1 MSALDTPTV
10 AADAPAEIVDA
21 TVPVT
26 VAEETYRRRR
36 LGVGFW
42 LAVAWLVAIVLA
54 AALADLLPLKDPNQT
69 FSGASRSGP
78 SAAHWF
84 GADNIGKDVFSRS
97 IYGARRSLT
106 VAFLSTAIGVVI
118 GAVLGLISGYYRRG
132 VDLATSALFNVILSI
147 PPLVLLL
154 TLIAFLAPPGKA
166 SPTTQTAWVIV
177 GLAILVIPSVARVT
191 RAQTM
196 VWSDRDFVLASRTLG
211 AHNKRIILREILP
224 NVIPAIV
231 SFALI
236 GLAALML
243 AEAALA
249 FFGVGDVTGVSWGLM
264 IQNGRSQLDQAPH
277 MVIFPALFMSLT
289 IFSLN
294 FVGDGLRSRSEVKEG
309 GI

>member
-1 MSALDTPTV
+1 MSALD
-10 AADAPAEIVDA
+10 
-21 TVPVT
+21 
-26 VAEETYRRRR
+26 VAEAPVAPDEPVEAPLADDVAYRRRR

-42 LAVAWLVAIVLA
+42 LASAWLIGIVVAAV
-54 AALADLLPLKDPNQT
+54 LADLLPLKDPDDT
-69 FSGASRSGP
+69 FSGVSRTGP

-84 GADNIGKDVFSRS
+84 GADNIGKDVFSRC

-106 VAFLSTAIGVVI
+106 VAFASTAIGVLI
-118 GAVLGLISGYYRRG
+118 GGVLGLISGFYRRG

-147 PPLVLLL
+147 PPLVMLL
-154 TLIAFLAPPGKA
+154 TLISFLAPPGKA
-166 SPTTQTAWVIV
+166 SPTVQTMWVVI
-177 GLAILVIPSVARVT
+177 GLAIIVTPSVARVT

-196 VWSDRDFVLASRTLG
+196 VWADRDFVLAARTIG
-211 AHNKRIILREILP
+211 VRNKRIILREILP
-224 NVIPAIV
+224 NVVPAIA

-277 MVIFPALFMSLT
+277 MVMFPALFMSLT

-294 FVGDGLRSRSEVKEG
+294 FVGDGLRARTDVKEG

>member
-1 MSALDTPTV
+1 MSALDTSSVTAEAPPELADVALPTG
-10 AADAPAEIVDA
+10 E
-21 TVPVT
+21 T
-26 VAEETYRRRR
+26 EEAYRRRR
-36 LGVGFW
+36 LGFGFW
-42 LAVAWLVAIVLA
+42 LAAGWLIAIVLA
-54 AALADLLPLKDPNQT
+54 AVLADFLPLKDPNDT
-69 FSGASRSGP
+69 FPGASRNGP

-106 VAFLSTAIGVVI
+106 VAFAATIIGVTV
-118 GAVLGLISGYYRRG
+118 GAVLGLISGFYRRG

-154 TLIAFLAPPGKA
+154 TLISFLAPPGQA
-166 SPTTQTAWVIV
+166 SPTTQTMWVIV
-177 GLAILVIPSVARVT
+177 GLAVLVIPSVARVT

-211 AHNKRIILREILP
+211 AHNKRIIMREILP
-224 NVIPAIV
+224 NVVPAIV

-264 IQNGRSQLDQAPH
+264 IQNGRSQLEEAPH
-277 MVIFPALFMSLT
+277 MLMFPALFMSLT

-294 FVGDGLRSRSEVKEG
+294 FVGDGLRARSEVKEG
-309 GI
+309 AI

>member
-1 MSALDTPTV
+1 MSALDTSTIQ
-10 AADAPAEIVDA
+10 AEAPAEL
-21 TVPVT
+21 
-26 VAEETYRRRR
+26 AELTDHVVGVEEGYRRRR
-36 LGVGFW
+36 LGLGFW
-42 LAVAWLVAIVLA
+42 LAAGWLAAIVLA
-54 AALADLLPLKDPNQT
+54 AALADVLPLKDPNTT
-69 FSGASRSGP
+69 FSGVSRTGP
-78 SAAHWF
+78 TAAHWF

-106 VAFLSTAIGVVI
+106 VAFASTAIGVVV
-118 GAVLGLISGYYRRG
+118 GATLGLISGYYRHG

-154 TLIAFLAPPGKA
+154 TLISFLAPPGQA
-166 SPTTQTAWVIV
+166 SPTSQTMWVIV

-224 NVIPAIV
+224 NVVPAIV

-294 FVGDGLRSRSEVKEG
+294 FVGDGLRARSEVKEG
-309 GI
+309 AI

>member
-1 MSALDTPTV
+1 MLEITE
-10 AADAPAEIVDA
+10 AEVEEEA
-21 TVPVT
+21 
-26 VAEETYRRRR
+26 AEEVAKPEGEADEGFRRRK
-36 LGVGFW
+36 LGILFW
-42 LAVAWLVAIVLA
+42 LATGWLVAIVLA
-54 AALADLLPLKDPNQT
+54 AIFAGVLPLKDPKHT
-69 FSGASRSGP
+69 FPGVSREGP
-78 SAAHWF
+78 TAAHWF
-84 GADNIGKDVFSRS
+84 GVDNIGQDVFSRT

-106 VAFLSTAIGVVI
+106 VAFASTMIGVII
-118 GAVLGLISGYYRRG
+118 GGILGLIAGYYRRG
-132 VDLATSALFNVILSI
+132 IDLATTAMLNVILSI
-147 PPLVLLL
+147 PALVLLL
-154 TLIAFLAPPGKA
+154 TLISFLAPPGD
-166 SPTTQTAWVIV
+166 STPTEQTMWVIV
-177 GLAILVIPSVARVT
+177 GLAILVTPSVARVT

-196 VWSDRDFVLASRTLG
+196 VWSDRDFVLAARTLG
-211 AHNKRIILREILP
+211 ARNKRIMLREILP

-294 FVGDGLRSRSEVKEG
+294 LVGDGLRARFEVKEG

>member
-1 MSALDTPTV
+1 MSALD
-10 AADAPAEIVDA
+10 
-21 TVPVT
+21 
-26 VAEETYRRRR
+26 VAEAPVAPDEPVEAPLADDDAYRRRR

-42 LAVAWLVAIVLA
+42 LASAWLIGIVVAAV
-54 AALADLLPLKDPNQT
+54 LADLLPLKDPDDT
-69 FSGASRSGP
+69 FSGVSRTGP

-84 GADNIGKDVFSRS
+84 GADNIGKDVFSRC

-106 VAFLSTAIGVVI
+106 VAFASTAIGVLI
-118 GAVLGLISGYYRRG
+118 GGVLGLISGFYRRG

-147 PPLVLLL
+147 PPLVMLL
-154 TLIAFLAPPGKA
+154 TLISFLAPPGKA
-166 SPTTQTAWVIV
+166 SPTVQTMWVVI
-177 GLAILVIPSVARVT
+177 GLAIIVTPSVARVT

-196 VWSDRDFVLASRTLG
+196 VWADRDFVLAARTIG
-211 AHNKRIILREILP
+211 VRNKRIILREILP
-224 NVIPAIV
+224 NVVPAIA

-277 MVIFPALFMSLT
+277 MVMFPALFMSLT

-294 FVGDGLRSRSEVKEG
+294 FVGDGLRARTDVKEG

>member
-1 MSALDTPTV
+1 MSALDTSTV
-10 AADAPAEIVDA
+10 AAETTADMAGIVAPASEPDEA
-21 TVPVT
+21 
-26 VAEETYRRRR
+26 YRRRR

-42 LAVAWLVAIVLA
+42 LAVTWLVGIVVA
-54 AALADLLPLKDPNQT
+54 AALADFLPLKDPNQT
-69 FSGASRSGP
+69 FSGVSRTGP

-106 VAFLSTAIGVVI
+106 VAFLSTAIGVVV
-118 GAVLGLISGYYRRG
+118 GSVLGLISGFYRRG

-154 TLIAFLAPPGKA
+154 TLISFLAPPGKA
-166 SPTTQTAWVIV
+166 SPTAQTAWVIL
-177 GLAILVIPSVARVT
+177 GLAILVTPSVARVT

-277 MVIFPALFMSLT
+277 MVMFPALFMSLT

-294 FVGDGLRSRSEVKEG
+294 FVGDGLRARSEVKEG
-309 GI
+309 AI